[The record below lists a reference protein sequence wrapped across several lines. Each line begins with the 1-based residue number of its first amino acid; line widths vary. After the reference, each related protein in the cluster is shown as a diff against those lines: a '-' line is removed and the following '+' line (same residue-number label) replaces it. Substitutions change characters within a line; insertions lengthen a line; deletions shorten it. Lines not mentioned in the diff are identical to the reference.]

1 MLHLNLLP
9 DVKKEFLHAQRQR
22 NTVITIC
29 LLVSAG
35 FVAALIILGVIIGG
49 QTWQKS
55 NVSKEIKSNSQDIL
69 GTRELSEYLT
79 IQNQL
84 SQLESLNDSQ
94 IIYSRLFDYLRQL
107 NPAAP
112 NNVELYTIKVTS
124 DGDGST
130 IVMEGMIRNFAAL
143 DVFKTTLQ
151 NATITYTTDK
161 NPTPE
166 KELLFQDSSGLS
178 TVVVRE
184 AGISQSDEQN
194 RVGFSISVIFN
205 KAAFSPNSIGII
217 IEVPDKITSDADRAA
232 PQEVFGNNIPSD
244 LINNGAA
251 RNEGNN

>member
-9 DVKKEFLHAQRQR
+9 DVKKEFLNAQRQR

-35 FVAALIILGVIIGG
+35 FVAALIILGAIIGG
-49 QTWQKS
+49 QAWQKG
-55 NVSKEIKSNSQDIL
+55 NVTREIENNSREIL

-84 SQLESLNDSQ
+84 SQLDALKENQ

-107 NPAAP
+107 NPAEP
-112 NNVELYTIKVTS
+112 NNIELYSIRVDDSGTFI
-124 DGDGST
+124 
-130 IVMEGMIRNFAAL
+130 MEGMIRNFAAL

-151 NATITYTTDK
+151 NATITYASGEGETAVQ
-161 NPTPE
+161 
-166 KELLFQDSSGLS
+166 ELLFQDETGMS
-178 TVVVRE
+178 TVIVRE

-205 KAAFSPNSIGII
+205 KAAFSPSSLGIM
-217 IEVPDKITSDADRAA
+217 IEIPDKITSDADRNA
-232 PQEVFGNNIPSD
+232 PQEVFGNSVPSD
-244 LINNGAA
+244 LTNNGATQ
-251 RNEGNN
+251 NGENN